1 MSPEVLSNSEYNKK
15 TDIWSLGITLIEM
28 AEGDPPYSHIN
39 YMRAMFVIQKKPAQG
54 MTNPD
59 KWSPEFNRFVQKCL
73 TIDPKRRPTA
83 KELLLD
89 SFIMKSKGP
98 ALLSELVA
106 NSMEEI
112 ENYRVKQQQDHDN
125 EDEDDGSEVND
136 FNDGVQTYVNNQSTI
151 N

>member
-1 MSPEVLSNSEYNKK
+1 
-15 TDIWSLGITLIEM
+15 
-28 AEGDPPYSHIN
+28 
-39 YMRAMFVIQKKPAQG
+39 
-54 MTNPD
+54 
-59 KWSPEFNRFVQKCL
+59 
-73 TIDPKRRPTA
+73 
-83 KELLLD
+83 
-89 SFIMKSKGP
+89 MKSKGP